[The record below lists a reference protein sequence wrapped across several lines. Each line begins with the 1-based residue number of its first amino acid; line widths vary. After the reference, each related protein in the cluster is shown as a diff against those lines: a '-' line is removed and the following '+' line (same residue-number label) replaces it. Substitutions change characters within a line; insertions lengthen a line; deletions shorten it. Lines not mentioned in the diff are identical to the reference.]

1 MDGSFIAILSRCL
14 FSINEVAG
22 EIESSI
28 MQYFNTIHGQR
39 YCLSTLCSIGF
50 VVGSDLMPPCGH
62 INNIIASAHTIS
74 RLGLGRVNYYKPRA
88 KSVCMPHHIVLLP

>member
-1 MDGSFIAILSRCL
+1 
-14 FSINEVAG
+14 
-22 EIESSI
+22 
-28 MQYFNTIHGQR
+28 
-39 YCLSTLCSIGF
+39 
-50 VVGSDLMPPCGH
+50 MPPCGH